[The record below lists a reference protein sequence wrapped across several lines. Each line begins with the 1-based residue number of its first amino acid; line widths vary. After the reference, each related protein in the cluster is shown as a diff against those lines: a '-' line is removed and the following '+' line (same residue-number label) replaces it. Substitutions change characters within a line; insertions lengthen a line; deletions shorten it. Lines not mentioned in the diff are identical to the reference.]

1 MKVLLED
8 VSSVKKRIVVEVPPE
23 DIGREIDVVYRELG
37 AKIAIDGFRKG
48 KVPKAILESRYKD
61 YVMGEV
67 ASKLVEN
74 SYPKIIKE
82 KNLSPV
88 SRPLIDV
95 KGGIEEGQ
103 SFSYTATVEVRPVI
117 TAQDYIGM
125 QIKKEEIS
133 VSEAD
138 VKNGVEMLRERN
150 AYFSEVER
158 PVREM
163 DMVIVDFEC
172 FEDGKPIKD
181 MKASEYPAEI
191 GTNTLIPELENALK
205 GVAKGEEKEVT
216 VKFPD
221 KYHNK
226 ELAGKDVLFRVKVKA
241 VKEKISPA
249 LDDEFAKDLK
259 FNDIN
264 HLRDE
269 VRKDIV
275 RHKKAEERERLKGE
289 ILAKLVAVNSFDIP
303 PALVSNYAQTFVSR
317 ALEEIKKGRIKPE
330 DAGDISPE
338 KLQERYTKIAETRV
352 REELI
357 MDAVARQEGITVSEE
372 EIDLKMKE
380 LAAGRYQRFGE
391 FKKKLLESGADRVV
405 TAGILEDKVF
415 DLIIEKAKIEAI
427 GNRQ

>member
-1 MKVLLED
+1 MKVLVED

-138 VKNGVEMLRERN
+138 VKNGEEMLRERN

-205 GVAKGEEKEVT
+205 GAAKGDESEVV
-216 VKFPD
+216 VKFTD
-221 KYHNK
+221 EYHNK
-226 ELAGKDVLFRVKVKA
+226 GLAGKEVLFRIKIKT
-241 VKEKISPA
+241 VKEKILPS
-249 LDDEFAKDLK
+249 LGDEFAKDLK
-259 FNDIN
+259 FNDIS

-269 VRKDIV
+269 VRKEIV
-275 RHKKAEERERLKGE
+275 RRKEAEERERLKGE

-303 PALVSNYAQTFVSR
+303 PALVSKYAQTFVSQ
-317 ALEEIKKGRIKPE
+317 ALEEIKSGRIKPE

-338 KLQERYTKIAETRV
+338 KLQERYAKIAETRV
-352 REELI
+352 REEMI

-380 LAAGRYQRFGE
+380 LAAGRYQRFDE
-391 FKKKLLESGADRVV
+391 FKKKFLESGADRVV

-415 DLIIEKAKIEAI
+415 DLIISKANAK
-427 GNRQ
+427 

>member
-74 SYPKIIKE
+74 SYPKVIKE

-138 VKNGVEMLRERN
+138 VENGVEMLRERN

-172 FEDGKPIKD
+172 FENGKPIRD

-226 ELAGKDVLFRVKVKA
+226 ELAGKEVLFRVKVKA

-269 VRKDIV
+269 VRKDII
-275 RHKKAEERERLKGE
+275 RHKEAEERERLKGE
-289 ILAKLVAVNSFDIP
+289 ILAKLVAANSFDIP

-380 LAAGRYQRFGE
+380 LAAGRYQRFDE
-391 FKKKLLESGADRVV
+391 FKKKLLESGGDRVV
-405 TAGILEDKVF
+405 AAGILEDKVF
-415 DLIIEKAKIEAI
+415 DLIISKANAK
-427 GNRQ
+427 

>member
-1 MKVLLED
+1 MKVMVED
-8 VSSVKKRIVVEVPPE
+8 ISSVKKRIVVEVPSE

-37 AKIAIDGFRKG
+37 AKISIDGFRKG
-48 KVPKAILESRYKD
+48 KVPKALLESRYKD

-67 ASKLVEN
+67 TSKLVEN
-74 SYPKIIKE
+74 SYPKVIKE

-88 SRPLIDV
+88 SQPLIDV
-95 KGGIEEGQ
+95 KGVIEKGQ
-103 SFSYTATVEVRPVI
+103 PFSYTATVEVRPAI
-117 TAQDYIGM
+117 TAQGYIGM
-125 QIKKEEIS
+125 QIKKEDIT

-138 VKNGVEMLRERN
+138 VENGVEALRERN

-205 GVAKGEEKEVT
+205 GAAKGEEREVV
-216 VKFPD
+216 VKFTD
-221 KYHNK
+221 EYHNK
-226 ELAGKDVLFRVKVKA
+226 GLAGKEVLFRIKIKT
-241 VKEKISPA
+241 VKEKILPS
-249 LDDEFAKDLK
+249 LGDEFAKDLK
-259 FNDIN
+259 FNDIS

-269 VRKDIV
+269 VRKEIV
-275 RHKKAEERERLKGE
+275 RRKEAEERERLKGE

-303 PALVSNYAQTFVSR
+303 PALVSKYAQTFVSQ
-317 ALEEIKKGRIKPE
+317 ALEEIKSGRIKPE

-338 KLQERYTKIAETRV
+338 KLQERYAKIAETRV
-352 REELI
+352 REEMI

-380 LAAGRYQRFGE
+380 LAAGRYQRFDE
-391 FKKKLLESGADRVV
+391 FKKKFLESGADRVV

-415 DLIIEKAKIEAI
+415 DLIISKANAK
-427 GNRQ
+427 

>member
-1 MKVLLED
+1 ME
-8 VSSVKKRIVVEVPPE
+8 
-23 DIGREIDVVYRELG
+23 
-37 AKIAIDGFRKG
+37 
-48 KVPKAILESRYKD
+48 
-61 YVMGEV
+61 
-67 ASKLVEN
+67 
-74 SYPKIIKE
+74 
-82 KNLSPV
+82 
-88 SRPLIDV
+88 
-95 KGGIEEGQ
+95 
-103 SFSYTATVEVRPVI
+103 
-117 TAQDYIGM
+117 
-125 QIKKEEIS
+125 
-133 VSEAD
+133 
-138 VKNGVEMLRERN
+138 NGVEMLRERN

-205 GVAKGEEKEVT
+205 GVAKGEGKEVT

-226 ELAGKDVLFRVKVKA
+226 ELAGKEVLFRVKVKA
-241 VKEKISPA
+241 VKEKILPA

-269 VRKDIV
+269 VRKDII
-275 RHKKAEERERLKGE
+275 RHKEAEERERLKGE
-289 ILAKLVAVNSFDIP
+289 ILAKLVAANSFDIP
-303 PALVSNYAQTFVSR
+303 PALVSNYAQTFVSQ

-330 DAGDISPE
+330 DAWDISPE

-380 LAAGRYQRFGE
+380 LAAGRYQRFDE

-415 DLIIEKAKIEAI
+415 DLIISKANAK
-427 GNRQ
+427 

>member
-1 MKVLLED
+1 MKVMVED
-8 VSSVKKRIVVEVPPE
+8 ISSVKKRIVVEVPSE

-37 AKIAIDGFRKG
+37 AKISIDGFRKG
-48 KVPKAILESRYKD
+48 KVPKALLESRYKD

-67 ASKLVEN
+67 TSKLVEN
-74 SYPKIIKE
+74 SYPKVIKE

-88 SRPLIDV
+88 SQPLIDV
-95 KGGIEEGQ
+95 KGVIEKGQ
-103 SFSYTATVEVRPVI
+103 PFSYTATVEVRPAI
-117 TAQDYIGM
+117 TAQGYIGM
-125 QIKKEEIS
+125 QIKKEDIT

-138 VKNGVEMLRERN
+138 VENGVEALRERN

-205 GVAKGEEKEVT
+205 GAAKGEEREVV
-216 VKFPD
+216 VKFTD
-221 KYHNK
+221 EYHNK
-226 ELAGKDVLFRVKVKA
+226 GLAGKEVLFRIKIKT
-241 VKEKISPA
+241 VKEKILPS
-249 LDDEFAKDLK
+249 LGDEFAKDLK
-259 FNDIN
+259 FNDIS

-269 VRKDIV
+269 VRKEIV
-275 RHKKAEERERLKGE
+275 RRKEAEERERLKGE

-303 PALVSNYAQTFVSR
+303 PALVSKYAQTFVSQ
-317 ALEEIKKGRIKPE
+317 ALEEIKSGRIKPE

-338 KLQERYTKIAETRV
+338 KLQERYAKIAETRV
-352 REELI
+352 REEMI

-380 LAAGRYQRFGE
+380 LAAGRYQRFDE
-391 FKKKLLESGADRVV
+391 FKKKLLESG
-405 TAGILEDKVF
+405 G
-415 DLIIEKAKIEAI
+415 
-427 GNRQ
+427 

>member
-1 MKVLLED
+1 MKVLVED

-48 KVPKAILESRYKD
+48 KVPKALLESRYKD

-74 SYPKIIKE
+74 SYPKVIKE

-88 SRPLIDV
+88 SRPSIDV

-205 GVAKGEEKEVT
+205 GVAKGEGKEVT

-226 ELAGKDVLFRVKVKA
+226 ELAGKEVLFRVKVKA
-241 VKEKISPA
+241 VKEKILPA

-264 HLRDE
+264 YLRDE
-269 VRKDIV
+269 VRKDII
-275 RHKKAEERERLKGE
+275 RHKEAEERERLKGE
-289 ILAKLVAVNSFDIP
+289 ILAKLVAANSFDIP

-330 DAGDISPE
+330 DAGDVSPE

-380 LAAGRYQRFGE
+380 LAAGRYQRFDE

-405 TAGILEDKVF
+405 AAGILEDKVF
-415 DLIIEKAKIEAI
+415 DLIISKANAK
-427 GNRQ
+427 